1 MIRHI
6 RSIALAVVLAGCAAP
21 LAQGGAGAQDA
32 SAQRQLWERQQM
44 DDYRF
49 TLTRECFCLGRGP
62 FQVTVR
68 DGRVA
73 EIRDPQTRAAV
84 PENEAVGVITIEQL
98 FDRIAE
104 AQANGEHTA
113 IEYHPTLSYPTL
125 AEIGS
130 LAADAGIR
138 YHVSDV
144 TRLE

>member
-6 RSIALAVVLAGCAAP
+6 RSIALALVLAGCAAP

-32 SAQRQLWERQQM
+32 SAQRRLWTQQGM

-49 TLTRECFCLGRGP
+49 VLARECFCLGRGP
-62 FQVTVR
+62 MQVTVR

-73 EIRDPQTRAAV
+73 EVRDPQTGTPVDEQTASV
-84 PENEAVGVITIEQL
+84 VLTIDGL

-113 IEYHPTLSYPTL
+113 VKYHPTLGYPVN
-125 AEIGS
+125 AEIGT
-130 LAADAGIR
+130 LANDAGTR
-138 YHVSDV
+138 YLVSDV
-144 TRLE
+144 ARLE